1 LFIMGLPACRGCAF
15 GALLAVAAVS
25 GAAEAA
31 DLVPGLAPIRG
42 YSWQGPY
49 VGANLGYLWGTTTNN
64 PTQPSGVSGGLQVG
78 YNLQGGPIVA
88 GIEADLQLSGAEDR
102 FAPWKFSNPW
112 FGTLRGRVGYATG
125 NLLFYGT
132 VGLAYGALTAEN
144 TLTGVSQSG
153 TGAGWAAG
161 GGVEFGLTA
170 DWSAR
175 AEYLYVDLGN
185 QPFGVT
191 GANNGLAAHL
201 LRLGVNF
208 RF

>member
-1 LFIMGLPACRGCAF
+1 MA
-15 GALLAVAAVS
+15 GALLAVAALS
-25 GAAEAA
+25 GAAQAA
-31 DLVPGLAPIRG
+31 DLVPGLTAIRG
-42 YSWQGPY
+42 TSWQGPY
-49 VGANLGYLWGTTTNN
+49 VGANLGYLWGSTTGN
-64 PTQPSGVSGGLQVG
+64 PTRPSGAAGGIQAG
-78 YNLQGGPIVA
+78 YNLQGGPIVV

-112 FGTLRGRVGYATG
+112 FGTLRGRAGYAAS
-125 NLLFYGT
+125 NMLFYGT

-144 TLTGVSQSG
+144 TATGVSQSG

-161 GGVEFGLTA
+161 GGVEVGLTA
-170 DWSAR
+170 NWSAR

-191 GANNGLAAHL
+191 GTRNGLESHL

>member
-1 LFIMGLPACRGCAF
+1 MGLPACPGRIV

-25 GAAEAA
+25 GAARAA
-31 DLVPGLAPIRG
+31 DLVPGLTPFRG

-49 VGANLGYLWGTTTNN
+49 VGANLGYLWGRTTGN
-64 PTQPSGVSGGLQVG
+64 PTRPSGPAGGLQAG
-78 YNLQGGPIVA
+78 YNLQGGPVVV
-88 GIEADLQLSGAEDR
+88 GIEADFQFSGAEDR

-112 FGTLRGRVGYATG
+112 FGTLRGRVGYAMS
-125 NLLFYGT
+125 NMLFYGT

-144 TLTGVSQSG
+144 TTTGVSQSG
-153 TGAGWAAG
+153 TAAGWAAG
-161 GGVEFGLTA
+161 GGMDVGLTA
-170 DWSAR
+170 NWSAR
-175 AEYLYVDLGN
+175 AEYLYVDLGS

-191 GANNGLAAHL
+191 GATNGLQSHL

>member
-1 LFIMGLPACRGCAF
+1 MGLPAWRHLF
-15 GALLAVAAVS
+15 GAAVAVTAIS
-25 GAAEAA
+25 GAAQAA
-31 DLVPGLAPIRG
+31 DLVPGIASIRG
-42 YSWQGPY
+42 HSWQGPY
-49 VGANLGYLWGTTTNN
+49 VGANLGYLWGTTTGN
-64 PTQPSGVSGGLQVG
+64 PTRPSGATGGLQAG

-112 FGTLRGRVGYATG
+112 FGTLRGRAGYAAG

-132 VGLAYGALTAEN
+132 VGLAYGALRAEN
-144 TLTGVSQSG
+144 TATGVSQSG
-153 TGAGWAAG
+153 TTVGWAAG

-170 DWSAR
+170 NWSAR

-185 QPFGVT
+185 QAFGVT
-191 GANNGLAAHL
+191 GVSNGFESHL